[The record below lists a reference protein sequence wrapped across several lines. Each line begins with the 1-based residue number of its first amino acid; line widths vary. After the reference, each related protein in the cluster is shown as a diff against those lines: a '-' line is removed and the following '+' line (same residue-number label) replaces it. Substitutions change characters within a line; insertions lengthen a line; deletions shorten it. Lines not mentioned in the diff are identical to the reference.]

1 METHFSNIP
10 PHEPELE
17 SAIVGTFLAESEAV
31 IQHPVKPEWFYKP
44 ENQQVIK
51 AVLELSK
58 AGIPPDLIN
67 VTQQLKKVEQLDH
80 VGGVTYLT
88 SCYSKIASAANLKH
102 HLRILHDLYLR
113 REMAVKGLQQ
123 YRNAF
128 DLSTDVET
136 LLQDAQNNTLS
147 LMDDE
152 AANVVPIS
160 ESMEKVIL
168 QAKRNR
174 EGGNLTGIGTGIRK
188 LDDFTNGMQRG
199 DLWIIAGET
208 SQGKTA
214 LGVTILK
221 NAVYSYGA
229 RAAAYSLEMTH
240 TQLTARILAAET
252 KIPTKTI
259 LHGFV
264 NDFELNLL
272 ESAKERHQQKTIL
285 FDEKAINSID
295 AICSS
300 IRRLHLKHKINLVMV
315 DYLQIVTGNEKKSDE
330 SKIAEITRKLKNVA
344 RELEITILGISQLSR
359 NPERPQP
366 TMSRLRGSGQIEEA
380 ADLVLLLYR
389 PEVYNRKYEEP
400 FETYPTINTAK
411 ISIAKGRNIGTGG
424 FIVSF
429 NPEITAFSN
438 YITEARNP
446 DEYLEPSKTPF

>member
-1 METHFSNIP
+1 MEPQFLDIP
-10 PHEPELE
+10 PHDPDLE
-17 SAIVGTFLAESEAV
+17 SAVVGAFLAESEAV
-31 IQHPVKPEWFYKP
+31 IQHSVKSEWFYQL
-44 ENQQVIK
+44 ENQQIIS

-58 AGIPPDLIN
+58 AGIPPDLIS
-67 VTQQLKKVEQLDH
+67 VTQQLKKGGQLDQ

-88 SCYSKIASAANLKH
+88 SCFRKIASVANIEH
-102 HLRILHDLYLR
+102 HLRILHDLYQR
-113 REMAVKGLQQ
+113 REMAQKGLQQ
-123 YRNAF
+123 YRSAF
-128 DLSTDVET
+128 DLSKDLYN
-136 LLQDAQNNTLS
+136 LLNEAQNNTLS
-147 LMDDE
+147 LME
-152 AANVVPIS
+152 FETANVVPIA
-160 ESMEKVIL
+160 ESIEKVIS
-168 QAKRNR
+168 QARRNR

-214 LGVTILK
+214 LGITILK

-259 LHGFV
+259 LHGYL

-285 FDEKAINSID
+285 YDEKAINSID
-295 AICSS
+295 AICAS

-315 DYLQIVTGNEKKSDE
+315 DYLQIVAGNEKKSDE

-344 RELEITILGISQLSR
+344 RELEITILAISQLSR
-359 NPERPQP
+359 HPERPQP
-366 TMSRLRGSGQIEEA
+366 SLSRLRGSGQIEEA

-389 PEVYNRKYEEP
+389 PEVYNRKYDEP
-400 FETYPTINTAK
+400 FETYPTTGTAK
-411 ISIAKGRNIGTGG
+411 ISIAKGRNVGTGS

-429 NPEITAFSN
+429 NPETTSFRN
-438 YITEARNP
+438 YIPEVGNP
-446 DEYLEPSKTPF
+446 DQYLESSNNPF